1 MTGSAPFMQSS
12 IRRMVASHS
21 PGGRRLKSLAS
32 RTNFSVNFPVA
43 RNQQPIASAASN
55 RNGVAS
61 DAAKKRKTLSTSSAV
76 SAKPSLVWS
85 IRCRIIPEK
94 PFWIIL
100 SGPIAAILNADE
112 SQLH

>member
-21 PGGRRLKSLAS
+21 PSGRRLKSLAS

-61 DAAKKRKTLSTSSAV
+61 DAAKKRKTL
-76 SAKPSLVWS
+76 
-85 IRCRIIPEK
+85 
-94 PFWIIL
+94 
-100 SGPIAAILNADE
+100 LNQFRGI
-112 SQLH
+112 SQALLGVVHQVPHYP